1 MTSLRNYFQ
10 GLEYPGRFIIGGQLK
25 ETDEVF
31 LVYGITGRSAA
42 SQARHL
48 VKKEN
53 GIWVEPIDPQLIISG
68 NPELL
73 IYPAMLF
80 SSSRIAV
87 SNGKQTVDILRALE
101 RNLDPVQALAQ
112 SLRDWKYEPD
122 EPIFTPRISLAFAGG
137 FCLGMSLIKRGEFGT
152 VHRNYFEL
160 PLIPGRGWLIMT
172 YMGLNVDPVPSYM
185 GEPITVE
192 VSEKKAEE
200 IALALYESLSPPNGK
215 KDFRVGL
222 ACARISILEGEI
234 QELKII
240 NRQEG

>member
-1 MTSLRNYFQ
+1 
-10 GLEYPGRFIIGGQLK
+10 
-25 ETDEVF
+25 
-31 LVYGITGRSAA
+31 
-42 SQARHL
+42 
-48 VKKEN
+48 
-53 GIWVEPIDPQLIISG
+53 
-68 NPELL
+68 
-73 IYPAMLF
+73 
-80 SSSRIAV
+80 
-87 SNGKQTVDILRALE
+87 
-101 RNLDPVQALAQ
+101 
-112 SLRDWKYEPD
+112 
-122 EPIFTPRISLAFAGG
+122 
-137 FCLGMSLIKRGEFGT
+137 
-152 VHRNYFEL
+152 
-160 PLIPGRGWLIMT
+160 MT